1 MSPLSPDHIT
11 RLVTSALQGATS
23 TPGLNIGCII
33 IVQGAIRGPLHVST
47 PNAGVTSARER

>member
-47 PNAGVTSARER
+47 PNAGVASARER